1 LNGNIEDK
9 YTMNLSWRKGPYEV
23 LVSGTQWGEFFE
35 SAHTETIDGNREMWV
50 VDSMTMINVTLGY
63 KFKNDLRVRLQVKNL
78 EDERAPLADE
88 SQFFWGDIH
97 TDFGRNYSL
106 EFYKK
111 F

>member
-1 LNGNIEDK
+1 
-9 YTMNLSWRKGPYEV
+9 M
-23 LVSGTQWGEFFE
+23 
-35 SAHTETIDGNREMWV
+35 A
-50 VDSMTMINVTLGY
+50 
-63 KFKNDLRVRLQVKNL
+63 VKNL

-97 TDFGRNYSL
+97 TDFGRNYSI